1 MLRNSLG
8 TRNVFYVMRLAANS
22 LPSTMQ
28 ILPVNVKDVGGSIAT
43 LVNWLSA
50 FAVTITVNLLLEWST
65 YGKFIVF
72 DVLVQ
77 LQAFGFLHLWV
88 FL

>member
-28 ILPVNVKDVGGSIAT
+28 ILLVNVKDVGDSIAT
-43 LVNWLSA
+43 LINWLLGDHDSQ
-50 FAVTITVNLLLEWST
+50 FTSRVEYFT
-65 YGKFIVF
+65 
-72 DVLVQ
+72 
-77 LQAFGFLHLWV
+77 
-88 FL
+88 